1 MREEF
6 LAYNA
11 TVQLLWQRRVLI
23 NYLSCAVYNL
33 QTAVLFTLLYNKS
46 FKVTLL
52 EAMITLATIAVNRKY

>member
-46 FKVTLL
+46 FKVT
-52 EAMITLATIAVNRKY
+52 